1 MNGESAL
8 VPAFRKRVYPH
19 SRLTG
24 EANVLIMPNIDA
36 ANIAY
41 QMIKVLGRRASRSGR
56 FSSARRARR
65 TS

>member
-8 VPAFRKRVYPH
+8 MPAFRNRVYPH

-36 ANIAY
+36 ANISY
-41 QMIKVLGRRASRSGR
+41 QMVKVFGDALPV
-56 FSSARRARR
+56 
-65 TS
+65 